1 MGAIRQLEQSV
12 AGGFL
17 WTINIIKGGFIYEKE
32 TPKEASTDVQKENTI
47 LPRGLLEINL
57 GVPTMIVCC
66 NTEVMVLQDLNY
78 YSSRKIKPSQ
88 DL

>member
-1 MGAIRQLEQSV
+1 MIDTLQLNWQKQV
-12 AGGFL
+12 LDLAHVDLRFL
-17 WTINIIKGGFIYEKE
+17 IYEKE
-32 TPKEASTDVQKENTI
+32 TPKEASTDVPEREYYST
-47 LPRGLLEINL
+47 RGLLEINL
-57 GVPTMIVCC
+57 GVSTMIVCC

>member
-1 MGAIRQLEQSV
+1 MIDTLQLNWQKQELDLAHV
-12 AGGFL
+12 DLRFL
-17 WTINIIKGGFIYEKE
+17 IYEKE